1 MIIELDGKR
10 PRIGRECF
18 IAESA
23 QIIGDVIIGDETIVL
38 FNAVIRGDLN
48 KITIGRKC
56 SIQDN
61 VVIHATPEH
70 ETVIG
75 DEVAITHG
83 CVLEGCE
90 IGDRTLLGMS
100 AVILDGAKIGKNCI
114 IGAGAVV
121 LNNAVIPDNS
131 IAVGV
136 PAKVVKKV
144 SEEHLN
150 YIEHVISEYQ
160 KLREKYLKILSK

>member
-1 MIIELDGKR
+1 MIVEFEGKK
-10 PRIGRECF
+10 PKIGEDCF
-18 IAESA
+18 IAKSA
-23 QIIGDVIIGDETIVL
+23 QIIGDVTIGDRTIVL

-48 KITIGRKC
+48 KIVIGEKC

-70 ETVIG
+70 ETIIG
-75 DEVAITHG
+75 NEVAITHG
-83 CVLEGCE
+83 CVLEGCR
-90 IGDRTLLGMS
+90 IGDRTLLGMG
-100 AVILDGAKIGKNCI
+100 AVVLDGAEIGENCI

-121 LNNAVIPDNS
+121 LNNTVIPDNS

-136 PAKVVKKV
+136 PAKVVKKI

-150 YIEHVISEYQ
+150 YIRRVIDEYQ
-160 KLREKYLKILSK
+160 RLREKYLKILSK